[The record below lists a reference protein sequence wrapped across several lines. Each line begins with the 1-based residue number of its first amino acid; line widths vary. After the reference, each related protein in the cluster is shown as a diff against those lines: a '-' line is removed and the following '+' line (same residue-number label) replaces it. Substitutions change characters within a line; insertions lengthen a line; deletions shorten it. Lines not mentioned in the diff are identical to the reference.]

1 MIGVLFVCTG
11 NICRS
16 PTAEGVFRALI
27 DAERLGEAIAADSA
41 GTHGYHVGDPPDT
54 RSQAAAARR
63 GIDLSGQRSRLFGVG
78 DFENFD
84 YVLAMDRMNYRTLST
99 TCPPSARGRL
109 SLFLDFAPTLG
120 LDEVPDPYYGA
131 DDGFEEVLDIVE
143 AASLGLLAAIRE
155 THFRDRR

>member
-16 PTAEGVFRALI
+16 PTAEGVFRALV
-27 DAERLGEAIAADSA
+27 DAEGLGDVIEADSA
-41 GTHGYHVGDPPDT
+41 GTHGYHVGDAPDY
-54 RSQAAAARR
+54 RAQVAAARR
-63 GIDLSGQRSRLFGVG
+63 GIDLSGQRSRLFGAG
-78 DFENFD
+78 DFEIFD
-84 YVLAMDRMNYRTLST
+84 YVLAMDRMNYRTLSIA
-99 TCPPSARGRL
+99 CPARARGRL
-109 SLFLDFAPTLG
+109 SLFLDFAPSLG

-155 THFRDRR
+155 THF